1 MQIEARI
8 EARHEL
14 SADDIGMIED
24 HLYAYNRNAI
34 GAHDGR
40 DLGFVVRDE
49 TGQVIGAAF
58 GYSWAGIAE
67 LRQMW
72 VAETHRGRGYG
83 RGLLNAFTDEAA
95 RRGVGRIWLSSYDFQ
110 APAMYEKAG
119 FVRMAELKDF
129 PLGHTNTI
137 FCKILRA

>member
-1 MQIEARI
+1 VQIETRI
-8 EARHEL
+8 ETRHEL
-14 SADDIGMIED
+14 DADDIGMVED
-24 HLYAYNRNAI
+24 RLYAANREAI

-49 TGQVIGAAF
+49 AGRVIGAAF

-72 VAETHRGRGYG
+72 VAEPHRGRGYA
-83 RGLLNAFTDEAA
+83 RALLNAFIEEAA

-119 FVRMAELKDF
+119 FVRVAELKDF
-129 PLGHTNTI
+129 PLGHSNTV
-137 FCKILRA
+137 FCKILRE